1 MDPKELEGVFPPGE
15 LCLIEITGDT
25 EIEARSEALTFT
37 GGGVIVSGTWEVH
50 VVENGAV
57 DPSPVVGVRFIPWR
71 RVAGISAQCEVG
83 GYASRQDLEAE
94 LEIYEVPKDQRGEV
108 LARYDVDTAA
118 ARSKASKSAKNWR
131 SAGRV
136 PPAPTGS
143 VDWPT
148 SPRSA
153 PGA

>member
-37 GGGVIVSGTWEVH
+37 GGGIIVSGTWEAH
-50 VVENGAV
+50 VVENGV
-57 DPSPVVGVRFIPWR
+57 VEPLPVVGVRFIPWR
-71 RVAGISAQCEVG
+71 RVAGISAQCEVS
-83 GYASRQDLEAE
+83 GYASRQDLEEE
-94 LEIYEVPKDQRGEV
+94 LGIYGVPADQRGEV
-108 LARYDVDTAA
+108 LARYDADTAA
-118 ARSKASKSAKNWR
+118 ARSKASKGGRNWR

-148 SPRSA
+148 SARSS
-153 PGA
+153 GG